1 VPNPS
6 GANNMNRQYGDVQQQ
21 KTLTRAAPMSGT
33 PVATNAP
40 QRAQRK
46 AVRGKTQAEPMAP
59 APPTQVPYAT
69 QLAMEW
75 QQLASEIPD
84 DPLVRYYADQAAR
97 HAGRV

>member
-1 VPNPS
+1 
-6 GANNMNRQYGDVQQQ
+6 MNRQYGDVQKQ
-21 KTLTRAAPMSGT
+21 KTLSRAAPMSGA
-33 PVATNAP
+33 PIATNAP
-40 QRAQRK
+40 QQAQRK
-46 AVRGKTQAEPMAP
+46 AVRGNKQQQAEPMAP

-84 DPLVRYYADQAAR
+84 DPLIAYYADQAAR